1 MRQFPHHFFWVQEFL
16 STYELWVAMSSISP
30 LEIGMIMKIHL
41 QEVIIGGLELQEW
54 CLYVVIEQKVIHNQN
69 DWWQN
74 IMK

>member
-1 MRQFPHHFFWVQEFL
+1 
-16 STYELWVAMSSISP
+16 
-30 LEIGMIMKIHL
+30 MIMKIHL